1 LRRNRISGRGCDRRL
16 ALRGSLATLA
26 GACVLGLLAGAGPLF
41 AQPGG
46 DLPEQLRVIADVRFR
61 GTKHLGRRQLVKEA
75 RLKTRDP
82 SHLPWRDRPTLR
94 LDYLRADTATIT
106 ALYRHYGYLDARAHW
121 VIESTSDPEAA
132 RVVFVVEEGGRSKIT
147 DVKLEGVHEF
157 KPHELA
163 RSLLARPKRAFDPS
177 FLALDTLHLGVL
189 YQERGHRP
197 HTVASYTRG
206 SPDSLAVTVTYL
218 IDEGPR
224 YTVGRIDYEG
234 TVTPNTPVLKESLA
248 RRELLLKPG
257 ETFRRSYL
265 ERSVQRLYDTG
276 LYSQVQ
282 VGSAIDTTQAKLD
295 MLLRVTGR
303 RPRWVELGIGS
314 GSVDL
319 LRFTGAWGN
328 RNLNHNALQGSLSGE
343 LTMDQ
348 QRTSLDDSSKVVRVR
363 YGHGSANLVEPWL
376 FGLRLQGNT
385 GIFYEGGT
393 DDRDPRFLQRRDSRG
408 VEAGLSREFSNIFK
422 GNVSAHSALVHQSYE
437 PLQAIPDSTL
447 DSLSNFLTRYYDNG
461 IALSLFRDTRDD
473 RITPG
478 RGSIQA
484 LVAELAGGPLK
495 GASSFRKLLLVSN
508 WYTPR
513 ANGWTIATRLSGGV
527 MGPTGNPSNTFQPG
541 TEDSVVARVPRER
554 RFFIGG
560 VNSMRGFNEN
570 TILRDG
576 GLAML
581 LLNVEARIPLMGP
594 FGAEAYVDIG
604 NVWSRTEF
612 IQLSD
617 FIPPWEAVHSDPGDL
632 RYTAGLGA
640 RLLLPFGPLRMD
652 VTWSKHPEFSGS
664 RIFKR
669 HFPFNVQFAIGPSF

>member
-1 LRRNRISGRGCDRRL
+1 MRRTRISGRASDRRL
-16 ALRGSLATLA
+16 ALRGSFATLLAACALGVLADA
-26 GACVLGLLAGAGPLF
+26 GALR

-46 DLPEQLRVIADVRFR
+46 DLPEQLQVIADVRFR
-61 GTKHLGRRQLVKEA
+61 GNKHLGKKQLKEA
-75 RLKTRDP
+75 RLKTHDP
-82 SHLPWRDRPTLR
+82 SRLPWRERPTLR
-94 LDYLRADTATIT
+94 LDYLRADTASLT

-132 RVVFVVEEGGRSKIT
+132 RVVFVIQEGARSKIT
-147 DVKLEGVHEF
+147 EVKLEGVREF
-157 KPHELA
+157 RPHEIT
-163 RSLLARPKRAFDPS
+163 RSLLARPKRAFDPA
-177 FLALDTLHLGVL
+177 FLALDTLHIGVL
-189 YQERGHRP
+189 YQEHGHRP
-197 HTVASYTRG
+197 HTAASYTRG
-206 SPDSLAVTVTYL
+206 SPDSLAISVTYR

-234 TVTPNTPVLKESLA
+234 LGRPGTRRVRESLA

-282 VGSAIDTTQAKLD
+282 VSSAIDTSQAKLD
-295 MLLRVTGR
+295 MLLRVSER
-303 RPRWVELGIGS
+303 KSRWVDLGIGS

-319 LRFTGAWGN
+319 LRFTGSWGN
-328 RNLNHNALQGSLSGE
+328 RNLDHNALQGSLSGE

-348 QRTSLDDSSKVVRVR
+348 QRTSLVDSSKVVRVR

-385 GIFYEGGT
+385 GVFYEGGT

-422 GNVSAHSALVHQSYE
+422 GNASAHSALVHQSYE
-437 PLQAIPDSTL
+437 PLVIIPPSTL

-461 IALSLFRDTRDD
+461 LALSLFRDTRDD

-513 ANGWTIATRLSGGV
+513 ANGWTIATRFSGGV

-570 TILRDG
+570 SILRDG

-581 LLNVEARIPLMGP
+581 LLNVEARIPLRGP

-617 FIPPWEAVHSDPGDL
+617 FIPPWEAAHSDPGDL

-652 VTWSKHPEFSGS
+652 VTWSKHPEFTGS

-669 HFPFNVQFAIGPSF
+669 AFPFNVQFAIGPSF